1 MNKLKILWQFSRPH
15 TIIGSTLSI
24 IALYIIA
31 LNESAISI
39 EQLGIVS
46 ISLISAWGCNIYI
59 TGLNQWSDVDV
70 DKVNKPWLP
79 IASGELS
86 RQAGLII
93 VLISGGISLIS
104 AAYLS
109 LAFLGLIASI
119 MLIGTAYSL
128 PPLKLKRSHLA
139 AASAIAL
146 VRGVLVNLGFYWHFQ
161 QAFFH
166 HTEVNALISS
176 LIIFVVAFSLGIA
189 WFKDIPDTLGDA
201 EYSFQT
207 LAVKTGRTGAFRAG
221 LIVVSLAYLS
231 VIILAAISQ
240 IPSPIFMISSHAILW
255 ALFLFMAYRID
266 LTNDTSI
273 KQFYMLFWGLFFIEY
288 VVFALA
294 TII

>member
-24 IALYIIA
+24 LALYIIA
-31 LNESAISI
+31 LNGSAFSI
-39 EQLGIVS
+39 EQLVIVG
-46 ISLISAWGCNIYI
+46 ISLMSAWGCNIYI

-86 RQAGLII
+86 QPAALNI
-93 VLISGGISLIS
+93 VLVCGGISLIS

-109 LAFLGLIASI
+109 LPFLGLIASI

-146 VRGVLVNLGFYWHFQ
+146 VRGVLINLGFYWHFQ
-161 QAFFH
+161 YAFLHQYEF
-166 HTEVNALISS
+166 NPFIGS
-176 LIIFVVAFSLGIA
+176 LILFVVAFSLGIA
-189 WFKDIPDTLGDA
+189 WFKDIPDTRGDA

-221 LIVVSLAYLS
+221 LFVVSLAYLS

-240 IPSPIFMISSHAILW
+240 IPAPIFMISSHAILW
-255 ALFLFMAYRID
+255 GIFLIMAYLLD

-273 KQFYMLFWGLFFIEY
+273 KQFYMLFWGLFFVEY
-288 VVFALA
+288 VVYALA
-294 TII
+294 TIN

>member
-1 MNKLKILWQFSRPH
+1 MNKLKIFWQFSRPH

-24 IALYIIA
+24 IALSIIA
-31 LNESAISI
+31 LNGNSISI
-39 EQLGIVS
+39 EQLGFVG
-46 ISLISAWGCNIYI
+46 ISLLSALGCNVYI
-59 TGLNQWSDVDV
+59 TGLNQWSDVEV

-86 RQAGLII
+86 RQAAMFI
-93 VLISGGISLIS
+93 VLITGGVSLIS

-109 LAFLGLIASI
+109 LVFLGLIASI

-139 AASAIAL
+139 AASAIAI

-166 HTEVNALISS
+166 HTEMNILIIA

-207 LAVKTGRTGAFRAG
+207 LAVQRGRSGAFMAG
-221 LIVVSLAYLS
+221 SFVVSLAYLS
-231 VIILAAISQ
+231 VIILASLSQ
-240 IPSPIFMISSHAILW
+240 IPAPIFMISSHILLW
-255 ALFLFMAYRID
+255 GLFLIMAYRLDI
-266 LTNDTSI
+266 TNDKSI

-294 TII
+294 TCI

>member
-24 IALYIIA
+24 LALYIIA
-31 LNESAISI
+31 LNGSAFSI
-39 EQLGIVS
+39 EQLVIVG
-46 ISLISAWGCNIYI
+46 ISLMSAWGCNIYI

-86 RQAGLII
+86 QPAALNI
-93 VLISGGISLIS
+93 VLVCGGISLIS

-109 LAFLGLIASI
+109 LPFLGLIASI

-146 VRGVLVNLGFYWHFQ
+146 VRGVLINLGFYWHFQ
-161 QAFFH
+161 HAFLHQYEF
-166 HTEVNALISS
+166 NPFIGS
-176 LIIFVVAFSLGIA
+176 LILFVVAFSLGIA
-189 WFKDIPDTLGDA
+189 WFKDIPDTRGDA

-221 LIVVSLAYLS
+221 LFVVSLAYLS

-240 IPSPIFMISSHAILW
+240 IPAPIFMISSHAILW
-255 ALFLFMAYRID
+255 GIFLIMAYRLD
-266 LTNDTSI
+266 LTNDASI
-273 KQFYMLFWGLFFIEY
+273 KQFYMLFWGLFFVEY
-288 VVFALA
+288 VVYALA
-294 TII
+294 TLI

>member
-24 IALYIIA
+24 LALYIIA
-31 LNESAISI
+31 LNGSAFSI
-39 EQLGIVS
+39 EQLVIVG
-46 ISLISAWGCNIYI
+46 ISLMSAWGCNIYI

-86 RQAGLII
+86 QPAALNI
-93 VLISGGISLIS
+93 VFVCGGISLIS

-109 LAFLGLIASI
+109 LQFLGLIASI

-146 VRGVLVNLGFYWHFQ
+146 VRGVLINLGFYWHFQ
-161 QAFFH
+161 HAFLHQYEF
-166 HTEVNALISS
+166 NPFIGS
-176 LIIFVVAFSLGIA
+176 LILFVVAFSLGIA
-189 WFKDIPDTLGDA
+189 WFKDIPDTRGDA

-221 LIVVSLAYLS
+221 LFVVSLAYLS

-240 IPSPIFMISSHAILW
+240 IPAPIFMISSHAILW
-255 ALFLFMAYRID
+255 GIFLIMAYLLD

-273 KQFYMLFWGLFFIEY
+273 KQFYMLFWGLFFVEY
-288 VVFALA
+288 VVYALA
-294 TII
+294 TIN

>member
-24 IALYIIA
+24 LALYIIA
-31 LNESAISI
+31 LNGSAFSI
-39 EQLGIVS
+39 EQLVIVG
-46 ISLISAWGCNIYI
+46 ISLMSAWGCNIYI

-86 RQAGLII
+86 QPAALNI
-93 VLISGGISLIS
+93 VLVCGGISLIS

-109 LAFLGLIASI
+109 LPFLGLIASI

-146 VRGVLVNLGFYWHFQ
+146 VRGVLINLGFYWHFQ
-161 QAFFH
+161 YAFLHQYEF
-166 HTEVNALISS
+166 NPFIGS
-176 LIIFVVAFSLGIA
+176 LILFVVAFSLGIA
-189 WFKDIPDTLGDA
+189 WFKDIPDTRGDA

-221 LIVVSLAYLS
+221 LFVVSLAYLS

-240 IPSPIFMISSHAILW
+240 IPAPIFMISSHAILW
-255 ALFLFMAYRID
+255 GIFLIMAYRLD
-266 LTNDTSI
+266 LTNDASI
-273 KQFYMLFWGLFFIEY
+273 KQFYMLFWGLFFVEY
-288 VVFALA
+288 VVYALA
-294 TII
+294 TLI

>member
-24 IALYIIA
+24 LALYIIA
-31 LNESAISI
+31 LNGSAFSI
-39 EQLGIVS
+39 EQLEIVG
-46 ISLISAWGCNIYI
+46 ISLMSAWGCNIYI

-86 RQAGLII
+86 RPAALNI
-93 VLISGGISLIS
+93 VLVCGGISLIS

-109 LAFLGLIASI
+109 LPFLGLIASI

-146 VRGVLVNLGFYWHFQ
+146 VRGVLINLGFYWHFQ
-161 QAFFH
+161 HAFLHQYEF
-166 HTEVNALISS
+166 NPFIGS
-176 LIIFVVAFSLGIA
+176 LILFVVAFSLGIA
-189 WFKDIPDTLGDA
+189 WFKDIPDTRGDA

-221 LIVVSLAYLS
+221 LFVVSLAYLS
-231 VIILAAISQ
+231 VIVLAVLSQ
-240 IPSPIFMISSHAILW
+240 MPAPIFMISSHAILW
-255 ALFLFMAYRID
+255 GIFLFMSYRLD

-273 KQFYMLFWGLFFIEY
+273 KQFYMLFWGLFFVEY
-288 VVFALA
+288 VVYALA
-294 TII
+294 TCI

>member
-31 LNESAISI
+31 INGSAFSI
-39 EQLGIVS
+39 DHLLIVG
-46 ISLISAWGCNIYI
+46 ISLLSAWGCNIYI

-86 RQAGLII
+86 RSTALVI
-93 VLISGGISLIS
+93 VLICGGISMIS

-109 LAFLGLIASI
+109 LPFLGLITSI

-146 VRGVLVNLGFYWHFQ
+146 VRGVLINLGFYWHFQ
-161 QAFFH
+161 QTFLHQYEF
-166 HTEVNALISS
+166 NPFIGS

-189 WFKDIPDTLGDA
+189 WFKDIPDTRGDE

-221 LIVVSLAYLS
+221 LLVVSLAYLS

-240 IPSPIFMISSHAILW
+240 IPAPIFMISSHAILW
-255 ALFLFMAYRID
+255 ALFLFMAYRLD

-294 TII
+294 SCI

>member
-24 IALYIIA
+24 LALYIIA
-31 LNESAISI
+31 LNGSAFSF
-39 EQLGIVS
+39 EQLIIVG
-46 ISLISAWGCNIYI
+46 ISLMSAWGCNIYI

-86 RQAGLII
+86 RSAALNI
-93 VLISGGISLIS
+93 VLVCGGISLIS

-109 LAFLGLIASI
+109 LPFLGLIASI

-146 VRGVLVNLGFYWHFQ
+146 VRGVLINLGFYWHFQ
-161 QAFFH
+161 YAFLHQYEF
-166 HTEVNALISS
+166 NPFIGS
-176 LIIFVVAFSLGIA
+176 LILFVVAFSLGIA
-189 WFKDIPDTLGDA
+189 WFKDIPDTRGDT
-201 EYSFQT
+201 EYAFQT
-207 LAVKTGRTGAFRAG
+207 LAVKSGRTGAFRAG
-221 LIVVSLAYLS
+221 LFVVSIAYLS

-240 IPSPIFMISSHAILW
+240 IPAPIFMISSHAILW
-255 ALFLFMAYRID
+255 GLFLFMSYRLD
-266 LTNDTSI
+266 LTNDASI
-273 KQFYMLFWGLFFIEY
+273 KQFYMLFWGLFFVEY
-288 VVFALA
+288 VVYAIA
-294 TII
+294 TLI

>member
-24 IALYIIA
+24 IALSIIA
-31 LNESAISI
+31 LNGSAFSI
-39 EQLGIVS
+39 EQFIFVG
-46 ISLISAWGCNIYI
+46 ISLLSAWGCNIYI

-86 RQAGLII
+86 RKSAMLI

-109 LAFLGLIASI
+109 LPFLGLIVSI

-161 QAFFH
+161 QAFLH
-166 HTEVNALISS
+166 HTEINTLIIALI
-176 LIIFVVAFSLGIA
+176 LFVLAFSLGIA

-207 LAVKTGRTGAFRAG
+207 LAVQTGRTGAFRAG
-221 LIVVSLAYLS
+221 LYVVSLAYIS
-231 VIILAAISQ
+231 VIVLATFSLL
-240 IPSPIFMISSHAILW
+240 PSPNFLIICHAILW
-255 ALFLFMAYRID
+255 AVFLIMAYRLD
-266 LTNDTSI
+266 LTNDKSI
-273 KQFYMLFWGLFFIEY
+273 KEFYMLFWGLFFIEY

-294 TII
+294 TIF